1 MEKINKLLEPD
12 NPLGKVFT
20 IAETHSK
27 VPKAYIFMG
36 VCVLLAVYLL
46 FGPGASLLAMLIG
59 FVYPAYRSVFA
70 IESEETEDDT
80 QWLTYWVVY
89 GFFGLAEF
97 FTDIFLSWIPFYYLL
112 KCGFLIWCMAPTPN
126 NGSVIIYKWV
136 TILILYYRINTVC
149 IGISCFPTWASTLV
163 RLIKFWTKERT

>member
-1 MEKINKLLEPD
+1 MDKINKLLEPD
-12 NPLGKVFT
+12 NPLGKIFSLG
-20 IAETHSK
+20 EKHSK
-27 VPKAYIFMG
+27 VPKAYLFLG
-36 VCVLLAVYLL
+36 VSALLAVYLL

-112 KCGFLIWCMAPTPN
+112 KCGFLIWCMSPIPN
-126 NGSVIIYKWV
+126 NGAVVIYK
-136 TILILYYRINTVC
+136 
-149 IGISCFPTWASTLV
+149 
-163 RLIKFWTKERT
+163 